1 MMRIF
6 VPIVCGHVHANCS
19 EHVGSLGSGKCH
31 FLRPVF
37 FTGRKFL
44 SVPCPIAERG
54 TKSLFLVNLYF
65 HFSGNYKNKEGCLA
79 KQKHNCST
87 AKRV

>member
-37 FTGRKFL
+37 FYWAQVLVCTL
-44 SVPCPIAERG
+44 SHCGEGDQEPVLGEFIF
-54 TKSLFLVNLYF
+54 SLLWKL
-65 HFSGNYKNKEGCLA
+65 
-79 KQKHNCST
+79 
-87 AKRV
+87 